1 MGGEG
6 FGEVGVISLEV
17 IGIAINVPPLS
28 GQEIMERKLGCYG
41 VAIMVL
47 EIWLKVCGVFHGQ
60 GCAEHTSVRLQV

>member
-28 GQEIMERKLGCYG
+28 GQEIMNGKFGCYI
-41 VAIMVL
+41 VEIMVL
-47 EIWLKVCGVFHGQ
+47 EIWLKVCGVFMDRG
-60 GCAEHTSVRLQV
+60 AEHTLVRLEV